1 MTEDVTML
9 PVGGQPAFGEQLAE
23 RQRQLE
29 SVSRSREL
37 ANAEV
42 QKLLAGLR
50 EEPHLLDPEAVLR
63 CHAKR
68 RLYHAV
74 KQVASGSIASW
85 LFESPSQ
92 MFHTGPLLTPS
103 SFSNA
108 IGVSSLVRIICDDT
122 DQTAVHNQNP
132 TVPKPP
138 EQNKLP
144 VTPGKDLLLVPVGI
158 MGGQLIGYSFGGVGS
173 AIETIRASC
182 PFGGETNGF
191 FPHAVG
197 RFSYDPRLNDL
208 LIITHCLAK
217 GRTGIWSVRS
227 DPNSPETRERALFI
241 VPGGQ
246 YGYRRLPGRILSMIQ
261 VPELRC
267 NNTVSRFQFPVA
279 DGKKVDGSH
288 DLQSLLGRLERLIK
302 GHFFSDKL
310 CRDNMD
316 EKDGQV
322 LSRHTVKAETEFD
335 AMDAVRLQVFKDVAV
350 RLYYSY
356 MAANA
361 QTRTMAG
368 SPSNGDANGNGTDMV
383 GKQ

>member
-1 MTEDVTML
+1 MPEDVTML

-23 RQRQLE
+23 RQTQLE
-29 SVSRSREL
+29 AVCRSREL
-37 ANAEV
+37 AHDEV

-68 RLYHAV
+68 QLYHSI
-74 KQVASGSIASW
+74 KQAASGLIASW

-92 MFHTGPLLTPS
+92 MFHARPLLTPS

-108 IGVSSLVRIICDDT
+108 VGVSSFVRIICGDT
-122 DQTAVHNQNP
+122 DQAAIHSGNP
-132 TVPKPP
+132 TVCKQP

-144 VTPGKDLLLVPVGI
+144 VNPGKDLLLVPVGL
-158 MGGQLIGYSFGGVGS
+158 MDGQLIGYSFGGVGS
-173 AIETIRASC
+173 AVETIRASC

-208 LIITHCLAK
+208 LIVTHCLAK

-227 DPNSPETRERALFI
+227 DPDSLQTRDRALFI

-246 YGYRRLPGRILSMIQ
+246 YGYRRLPGRIFSMIQ

-267 NNTVSRFQFPVA
+267 KDTVSRFQFSVA
-279 DGKKVDGSH
+279 DGNKIGGSY
-288 DLQSLLGRLERLIK
+288 DVQGLLGRLERLVK
-302 GHFFSDKL
+302 GHFFSEKL

-368 SPSNGDANGNGTDMV
+368 SSSNGHAHGNGNDTVD
-383 GKQ
+383 K